1 MQPTKQ
7 ELLDYLDELF
17 THSPYTATIKFDIS
31 IESFY
36 QIIKDK

>member
-7 ELLDYLDELF
+7 ELMDYLDESF
-17 THSPYTATIKFDIS
+17 THSPYTATIHFDIS

-36 QIIKDK
+36 KIVKS